1 MYAFSK
7 PQQLFIRQLI
17 WDEKCNQ
24 LSISADE
31 DFNADNKRAKA
42 AKLFSVTVLNFGVS
56 LYIKVVEMNF
66 YRNEVTSLSVS
77 RNLLDIMLI
86 EKNIVIFIAFE
97 RISSLFS
104 SYYILLKGFYDSRT
118 TSSRSLSTLSYVTRI
133 YAVHSSLCSTCSCSS
148 D

>member
-66 YRNEVTSLSVS
+66 YRNEVTS
-77 RNLLDIMLI
+77 
-86 EKNIVIFIAFE
+86 
-97 RISSLFS
+97 
-104 SYYILLKGFYDSRT
+104 
-118 TSSRSLSTLSYVTRI
+118 
-133 YAVHSSLCSTCSCSS
+133 
-148 D
+148 